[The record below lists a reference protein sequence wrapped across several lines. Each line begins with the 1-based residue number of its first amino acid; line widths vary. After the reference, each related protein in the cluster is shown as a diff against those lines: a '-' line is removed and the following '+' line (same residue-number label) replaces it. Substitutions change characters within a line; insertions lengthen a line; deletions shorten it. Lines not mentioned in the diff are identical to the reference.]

1 MVNEM
6 KNRFKV
12 NKPCTRALKFIN
24 FNKRYFLINCIID
37 SGSSLNLINMN
48 CPIMHD
54 NRVNIMNDRMNL
66 SAAFGGSQTVL
77 GFVHFRLQIGQK
89 TPLIKFYVIKDA
101 IFSAILGYPSIVD
114 LGLRI
119 EGENVFTKNNML
131 LGEESKNKIYT
142 LSAKNNEKT
151 LYVDFDNFYESEEI
165 FLQSDKQTIPIFAN
179 KITVEP
185 SDKHKIIHYVNIQRV
200 MV

>member
-77 GFVHFRLQIGQK
+77 GFVHFRLQIEQSSSPNNFTEG
-89 TPLIKFYVIKDA
+89 PLFDFLACCRSSV
-101 IFSAILGYPSIVD
+101 
-114 LGLRI
+114 
-119 EGENVFTKNNML
+119 
-131 LGEESKNKIYT
+131 ESKS
-142 LSAKNNEKT
+142 LE
-151 LYVDFDNFYESEEI
+151 
-165 FLQSDKQTIPIFAN
+165 
-179 KITVEP
+179 
-185 SDKHKIIHYVNIQRV
+185 
-200 MV
+200 